1 MVMLFIAA
9 LVLMTSEEEV
19 DVWAWTSDYDL
30 IVVEGSDMEP
40 LYGIQNRHTLVIE
53 VQEPV
58 FANAVGYLID
68 LQESFDS
75 VSPLIDEDGSIME
88 DQMVKV
94 TYKTK
99 KVYH

>member
-1 MVMLFIAA
+1 MS
-9 LVLMTSEEEV
+9 SEEEETE
-19 DVWAWTSDYDL
+19 VWVWTSDYDL

-58 FANAVGYLID
+58 FANAVGFLID